1 MTQEATNGER
11 AEEVSTEDTP
21 ESGEQ
26 PKKKTWI
33 VHRISMDTQELEDRL
48 NASDED
54 GYDVYDLDFERGVLI
69 LKLDGE
75 TLLRQRA
82 ETYAGIGTPMSLGD
96 LLRGLGRRPRP
107 PRAAQPPEPA
117 QEPVTVESRPAP
129 GFEIEGVIT
138 PHLFNRL
145 NAILMMGA
153 GEATIEKCVKETI
166 ADLFKVNV
174 PRIEVE
180 KSLQDVKNYYE
191 WHVGADG
198 KCSDNCL
205 LEKVFA
211 ISQERL
217 KAHLDANPAN

>member
-11 AEEVSTEDTP
+11 TEEVSTEDTP

-33 VHRISMDTQELEDRL
+33 VHRISMDPQELEDKL

-54 GYDVYDLDFERGVLI
+54 GYDVYDLDYERGVLI

-82 ETYAGIGTPMSLGD
+82 ETYEGIGTPMSLGD

-107 PRAAQPPEPA
+107 PRAAPPSEPV
-117 QEPVTVESRPAP
+117 QEPVTVESRPTP
-129 GFEIEGVIT
+129 GFEIEGALT

-145 NAILMMGA
+145 NGILMTGA
-153 GEATIEKCVKETI
+153 GEATIEKYVKETI
-166 ADLFKVNV
+166 TELFKVNV

-191 WHVGADG
+191 WHVGAGG

-205 LEKVFA
+205 LEKVFT

-217 KAHLDANPAN
+217 KAHLEANPAN